1 MTTPSSSQSS
11 SPQPFARIAIGV
23 DFSGSADHALQLAR
37 ARFPGAERLLVHVV
51 DLAASALPDVSGAGL
66 IPITSTPRLI
76 QELSDID
83 KRRLDGITQPGES
96 QQLVT
101 GDPAV
106 GLIEAARAWNADLI
120 VVGTHH
126 QGAIEHFFSGSVAES
141 VVKRS
146 PLPVLVIRSD
156 ARR

>member
-1 MTTPSSSQSS
+1 M
-11 SPQPFARIAIGV
+11 RVAIGV
-23 DFSGSADHALQLAR
+23 DFSGSADNALHLAR
-37 ARFPGAERLLVHVV
+37 ARFPQAERLLVHVV
-51 DLAASALPDVSGAGL
+51 DIATAALPDVSGAGL

-83 KRRLDGITQPGES
+83 KRRLDGLTQVGES

-106 GLIEAARAWNADLI
+106 GLVEAAQAWNADLI

-126 QGAIEHFFSGSVAES
+126 QGALEHFFAGSVAES

-146 PLPVLVIRSD
+146 PLPVLVIRTD
-156 ARR
+156 HPRRG